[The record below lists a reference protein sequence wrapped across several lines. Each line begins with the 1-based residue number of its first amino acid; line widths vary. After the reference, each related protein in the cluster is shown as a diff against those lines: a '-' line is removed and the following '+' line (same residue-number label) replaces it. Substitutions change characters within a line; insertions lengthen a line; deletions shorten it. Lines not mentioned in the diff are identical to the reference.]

1 MSESR
6 SSKRESRQPLQE
18 FDIFR
23 HELVPRHEIVPVDE
37 AVKILKTLGVRPE
50 QLPWIRASD
59 PAARAIGAK
68 PGDIIRIVR
77 KSPTAGEIIVYRYV
91 IAG

>member
-6 SSKRESRQPLQE
+6 ASKSSKKRE
-18 FDIFR
+18 FDIFK
-23 HELVPRHEIVPVDE
+23 HELVPKHEIVPVEE
-37 AVKILKTLGVRPE
+37 AIKILRELGVRPE

-59 PAARAIGAK
+59 PAVRAIGGK
-68 PGDIIRIVR
+68 PGDIIRIIR
-77 KSPTAGEIIVYRYV
+77 KSPTAGEIVVYRYV